1 MMLTRVDVRPSASLA
16 LRDLQHEFQMHD
28 TLRAER
34 FYVREALAM
43 LGPMMIM
50 KHGGTQT
57 LDTFMQE
64 RSARK
69 QLQRNLRRAAFEVF
83 SCVHA
88 LHKHGI
94 VHRVRRWHMRTI
106 TCSCLSS
113 MHG

>member
-1 MMLTRVDVRPSASLA
+1 MSMSFSFTGASLA
-16 LRDLQHEFQMHD
+16 LRDLRHEFQMHD

-34 FYVREALAM
+34 FYVREAFAT
-43 LGPMMIM
+43 LGHTLIM

-83 SCVHA
+83 SCIHA

-94 VHRVRRWHMRTI
+94 VHRVRAMRMRTI
-106 TCSCLSS
+106 VC
-113 MHG
+113 